1 MEELRVKLITPE
13 KKETEISL
21 LPALNG
27 KEFPLEV
34 FDKQTIT
41 FSDALSKNILQ
52 NKDFNRIPALTALAF
67 WLRKS
72 NIEKITKENQG
83 LFSAHNTKTLPLGK
97 VLHICPSNVDTIFV
111 YSLMISLLAGNK
123 NILRVSSKTQPAF
136 LDFLFET
143 INSLCKQ
150 DAFSIFSNYIN
161 IVSYPHSTEIS
172 TYLSKSVDGR
182 IIWGGDNTASLFKS
196 ITTNPRCRDII
207 FADRISFSVIKCLDY
222 LSTTSETQKETARKF
237 YNDSYTFDQ
246 KGCSSPQQVFF
257 IGTKDEYE
265 ETVSVFFNLVDEIA
279 KIQYDYDEASLG
291 TMKFNELVN
300 ETIEKGTKSI
310 LHQTAYTYTIEA
322 TENNL
327 KHTCGGGY
335 FYSVNIRSLN
345 EIAEF
350 LNTKIQ
356 TLSYFGLNEN
366 DLRSLVPIA
375 KGRGIDRIVPI
386 GKALDFDYVWDGYNL
401 INTLT
406 KALQIQSE

>member
-21 LPALNG
+21 LPALNE
-27 KEFPLEV
+27 KKFPLEV
-34 FDKQTIT
+34 FDIQTIA

-72 NIEKITKENQG
+72 NIEKIIKENQG
-83 LFSAHNTKTLPLGK
+83 LFTAPNIKILPLGK

-150 DAFSIFSNYIN
+150 NEFNVFSNYIN

-172 TYLSKSVDGR
+172 TFLSKSVDGR
-182 IIWGGDNTASLFKS
+182 IIWGGDNTAALFKS
-196 ITTNPRCRDII
+196 LTTNPRCRDII
-207 FADRISFSVIKCLDY
+207 FADRISFSVIKCSTF
-222 LSTTSETQKETARKF
+222 LSATSETQKETARKF

-257 IGTKDEYE
+257 VGTKHEYE
-265 ETVSVFFNLVDEIA
+265 KAVSDFFNSVDEIA
-279 KIQYDYDEASLG
+279 KAQYDYDEASLG

-300 ETIEKGTKSI
+300 ETLESGTQKI

-322 TENNL
+322 TENQL

-335 FYSVNIRSLN
+335 FYSVNIHSLN
-345 EIAEF
+345 NLTEL

-356 TLSYFGLNEN
+356 TVSYFGLNEN
-366 DLRSLVPIA
+366 DLETIAQIA

-401 INTLT
+401 LNALT
-406 KALQIQSE
+406 RTIYLS

>member
-21 LPALNG
+21 LPSLNE

-34 FDKQTIT
+34 FDKQTIA
-41 FSDALSKNILQ
+41 FSDALSKSILQ

-72 NIEKITKENQG
+72 NIEKIIKENEG
-83 LFSAHNTKTLPLGK
+83 LFSAPNTKILPLGK

-136 LDFLFET
+136 LDFLFES

-150 DAFSIFSNYIN
+150 GEFSIFGNYIN
-161 IVSYPHSTEIS
+161 IVSYPHNAEIS

-182 IIWGGDNTASLFKS
+182 IIWGGDNTAALFKS
-196 ITTNPRCRDII
+196 ITTNPRCRDIV
-207 FADRISFSVIKCLDY
+207 FADRISFSVIKCSTF
-222 LSTTSETQKETARKF
+222 LSATPEIQNETARKF

-257 IGTKDEYE
+257 AGTKDEYE
-265 ETVSVFFNLVDEIA
+265 KTVSEFFNRVDEIA
-279 KIQYDYDEASLG
+279 KAQYDYDEASLG

-300 ETIEKGTKSI
+300 ETIEKGTKKI

-322 TENNL
+322 TESQL

-335 FYSVNIRSLN
+335 FYSVNIHDLN
-345 EIAEF
+345 EISAF

-356 TLSYFGLNEN
+356 TLSYFGLNED
-366 DLRSLVPIA
+366 DLRSLVPLA
-375 KGRGIDRIVPI
+375 KGRGGDRIVPI
-386 GKALDFDYVWDGYNL
+386 GRALDFDYVWDGYNL
-401 INTLT
+401 VNALT
-406 KALQIQSE
+406 RTIHIS